1 MHLILWKFIIAN
13 LVQVSTENKPF
24 SAQSVWRSARWRFES
39 KVKALNERVQIAQRH
54 ADTKDTKPPNY
65 DRRSAPAEPLA
76 RITELGVQWNTKIL
90 DELTE

>member
-1 MHLILWKFIIAN
+1 MHLILWKFIIVN

-65 DRRSAPAEPLA
+65 DRRSEPAEPLA
-76 RITELGVQWNTKIL
+76 RITELGIQWNTKIL